1 MNMTPRGRRN
11 ARRTVFAGAA
21 ALAVVALATPALA
34 DPSASPSSSGS
45 PSASVSVPPGSKTF
59 TIGTLQDIDSLNPY
73 SGFLV
78 QSARVYAHTYDTLQN
93 LSQKELTPIPS
104 LATKWT
110 HTPDGLTWTFT
121 IRQGVKWS
129 DGVPMTAD
137 DVVYTYNR
145 ALTDETANAQES
157 SSVDNI
163 ASVEQ
168 TAPDT
173 VVFHMKAPDPVLND
187 SGVPILPKHIWQNV
201 KAADTGT
208 FENTAMIGTGPF
220 QMVQWAKGQFIKLKA
235 NKSYWGG
242 APKI

>member
-1 MNMTPRGRRN
+1 MEVPMNTTPRGRRN
-11 ARRTVFAGAA
+11 ARRAVLAGAA
-21 ALAVVALATPALA
+21 VAAVVGFATAPAIA
-34 DPSASPSSSGS
+34 DPSSSPSSGGSGS

-78 QSARVYAHTYDTLQN
+78 QSAEVYADTYDTLQN
-93 LSQKELTPIPS
+93 LSQKDLTPIPA

-173 VVFHMKAPDPVLND
+173 VVFHMKAPDPVMND

-201 KAADTGT
+201 
-208 FENTAMIGTGPF
+208 
-220 QMVQWAKGQFIKLKA
+220 
-235 NKSYWGG
+235 
-242 APKI
+242 